1 MQVIVNLQPLLSP
14 LTGIGH
20 YTRELTRELV
30 DRQHSPDG
38 VSSVLGLAGLRLN
51 TVTADHPLLVGAG
64 ASQGADKAAA
74 VHATHT
80 ARTTYAATTHGARA
94 RAWRFA
100 RRYLRNPATR
110 FVYRQAFAQRLRL
123 HAALSRDM
131 QDTLYWE
138 PNFIRLPWPGR
149 SVVTLHDLSHCR
161 FPEYHP
167 RERVAFFNRYLAQ
180 SIAQAT
186 RINVVSQFTANE
198 VTELFDVAPERID
211 LVPPGV
217 AARFF
222 EVDPAQRERVRELHA
237 LPARYCLSVGTLEP
251 RKNLATLLRAFLSL
265 PLERQRDCP
274 LLVVGIAGWGDE
286 SLPEGATRALE
297 EGRVR
302 RLGYVS
308 DRDLPALYANA
319 TLFAYVSRY
328 EGFGMPVIEA
338 MAAGVPVITAD
349 QTATREVA
357 GDAALKVGADD
368 AEAIRDALIR
378 LQDDTALAQQLREA
392 GRRRARSYTWQKS
405 VGALEA
411 SFLAAMR

>member
-30 DRQHSPDG
+30 NRQSSQGG
-38 VSSVLGLAGLRLN
+38 VSSLLGLAGLRLN
-51 TVTADHPLLVGAG
+51 TVTADHPLLVGSD
-64 ASQGADKAAA
+64 ASQGADET
-74 VHATHT
+74 AT
-80 ARTTYAATTHGARA
+80 AQAAATTHAARA
-94 RAWRFA
+94 GAWRFA
-100 RRYLRNPATR
+100 RRHLRNPVAR
-110 FVYRQAFAQRLRL
+110 FAYRQAFAQRLRL
-123 HAALSRDM
+123 HAVGNHEIN
-131 QDTLYWE
+131 DTLYWE
-138 PNFIRLPWPGR
+138 PNFIRLPWSGR
-149 SVVTLHDLSHCR
+149 SVVTIHDLSHCR

-222 EVDPAQRERVRELHA
+222 EVDPVQRERVRELHA

-251 RKNLATLLRAFLSL
+251 RKNLKTLLRAFLSL

-274 LLVVGIAGWGDE
+274 LLVVGITGWGDE
-286 SLPEGATRALE
+286 SLPEGAAQALE
-297 EGRVR
+297 EGRIR

-338 MAAGVPVITAD
+338 MAAGVPVLTAN
-349 QTATREVA
+349 QTATCEVA
-357 GDAALKVGADD
+357 GEAALTVGPDD
-368 AEAIRDALIR
+368 IEAIRGALIR
-378 LQDDTALAQQLREA
+378 LQDDIALSGQLREA
-392 GRRRARSYTWQKS
+392 GRQRARFYTWRKS
-405 VGALEA
+405 ADALEA
-411 SFLAAMR
+411 SFLQAMR